1 MLKKLSIILSKLIFF
16 IDEIIFRIFNKR
28 FKFYLQ
34 DQLRKNSITKISF
47 KSKKYIFFTPSNL
60 TYWRAKTFD
69 SKEPETL
76 NWIQNFD
83 QKKSVFWDIGA
94 NVGLYSIFAA
104 KDNPENEIIAFEPS
118 GLNLGILQ
126 KNINLNRAN
135 NIKIFPLGLAD
146 KPNSFFEMFE
156 STDEEGGALSSFG
169 KNTGFD
175 GNKIN
180 TVNNY
185 KLFGTTVNT
194 LIKDGILKK
203 PNYIKIDV
211 DGNEDLILK
220 NSEIILNDVEL
231 KEMLVEINEEYASQ
245 FSSIIEIMK
254 KHNFKIKSK
263 HISEYALSSKFKNCY
278 NYIFTR

>member
-1 MLKKLSIILSKLIFF
+1 MDEYQTNEPNGNHDTAAIVSI
-16 IDEIIFRIFNKR
+16 
-28 FKFYLQ
+28 Q
-34 DQLRKNSITKISF
+34 
-47 KSKKYIFFTPSNL
+47 KY
-60 TYWRAKTFD
+60 
-69 SKEPETL
+69 
-76 NWIQNFD
+76 
-83 QKKSVFWDIGA
+83 DIG
-94 NVGLYSIFAA
+94 YI
-104 KDNPENEIIAFEPS
+104 
-118 GLNLGILQ
+118 
-126 KNINLNRAN
+126 
-135 NIKIFPLGLAD
+135 
-146 KPNSFFEMFE
+146 
-156 STDEEGGALSSFG
+156 
-169 KNTGFD
+169 
-175 GNKIN
+175 KIN

-231 KEMLVEINEEYASQ
+231 KEMLVEINEEYTSQ